1 MIVRQGRNLWKEA
14 WRGERGRGGR
24 VYQGSGMLEP
34 GRDGRPGGRE
44 AEVGISGDF
53 I

>member
-1 MIVRQGRNLWKEA
+1 MVVRQGRNLWEKA
-14 WRGERGRGGR
+14 WRRDRRWGGR
-24 VYQGSGMLEP
+24 VCQGSGMFEP
-34 GRDGRPGGRE
+34 GRYRRPGGRE